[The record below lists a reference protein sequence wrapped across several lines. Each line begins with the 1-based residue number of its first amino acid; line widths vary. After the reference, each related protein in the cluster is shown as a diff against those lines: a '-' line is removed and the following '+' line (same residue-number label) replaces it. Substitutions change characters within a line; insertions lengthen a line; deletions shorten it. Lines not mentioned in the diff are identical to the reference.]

1 MFFVMRGG
9 GERGVSQGTFMSI
22 SHALYS
28 HRATKTANK
37 NSLLKSSLYAWRGPY
52 CGLYCHLGVDKR
64 ILVWDLAEGTLATE
78 LKGHTDTVYSLR
90 FSRDGNMLAS
100 GLIIFFHT
108 ECDVT

>member
-1 MFFVMRGG
+1 
-9 GERGVSQGTFMSI
+9 MSI
-22 SHALYS
+22 SHAPYS
-28 HRATKTANK
+28 HRANK

-52 CGLYCHLGVDKR
+52 CGLYFHLGVDKR

-100 GLIIFFHT
+100 GLIIFSYT